1 MLSAQYTP
9 LGELDGCLAQSQ
21 ALSQVSTAAPAAAA
35 GAPWDPQSRQSPL
48 EMIHTHP
55 WEPQEGIMTVPIR
68 TCLTTR

>member
-21 ALSQVSTAAPAAAA
+21 ALSQVFAAAPAAAA
-35 GAPWDPQSRQSPL
+35 GAPWDPQGRQSPL